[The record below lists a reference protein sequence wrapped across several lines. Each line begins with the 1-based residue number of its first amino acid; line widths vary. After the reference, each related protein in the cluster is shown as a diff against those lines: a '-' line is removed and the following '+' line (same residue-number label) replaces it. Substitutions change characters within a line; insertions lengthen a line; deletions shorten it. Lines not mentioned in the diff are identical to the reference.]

1 MEFNKILVVKH
12 EKENPKHI
20 LTVNRVLEIL
30 NELKKDFSCIKF
42 NELHDS
48 HFEDKDL
55 IITIGGDGTF
65 IRTTHFIRGET
76 PILGINSEPETSE
89 GALTTL
95 NRDEI
100 ENLKEI
106 LCGECEIIKR
116 LRARVIRNGEL
127 VKELALNEVYVGAA
141 NQFHTSRYV
150 IKHRNEEEEHRS
162 SGVLVLTGAGSDAWY
177 KSAGGKPFN
186 HDEEK
191 LKFLVR
197 EPFTRRIFQP
207 KLTKGEIEKDEK
219 IIFESKREDG
229 GVISVDSWA
238 IYDFNKGDIVEIRLS
253 SQPLNV
259 IAKNN
264 KKAKLKAYK
273 NDK

>member
-1 MEFNKILVVKH
+1 MENKKFNKILIVRHEKQSPKH
-12 EKENPKHI
+12 EETVAKVMDI
-20 LTVNRVLEIL
+20 LKKS
-30 NELKKDFSCIKF
+30 KKDFSCIKF
-42 NELHDS
+42 NELHDC

-55 IITIGGDGTF
+55 VITIGGDGTF
-65 IRTTHFIRGET
+65 IRTSHFMRGDT

-95 NRDEI
+95 NQDEVECI
-100 ENLKEI
+100 KDILK
-106 LCGECEIIKR
+106 GDYEIIKR

-162 SGVLVLTGAGSDAWY
+162 SGVLVVTGAGSRAWY
-177 KSAGGKPFN
+177 LSAGGEPFA
-186 HDEEK
+186 HDEPK

-197 EPFTRRIFQP
+197 EPFVSRIFQP

-238 IYDFNKGDIVEIRLS
+238 IYDFNKGDTVEVRLS

-259 IAKNN
+259 ITKNN
-264 KKAKLKAYK
+264 KNGKAK
-273 NDK
+273 